1 EGAGV
6 FYQPA
11 LWASL
16 TLHYV
21 DSKRGWDEW
30 FERDVLV
37 RINQESGADPWD
49 DAAMTENLDFSER
62 PVAGAGYAALPA
74 RALQADGYSTWR
86 KSLEGHAYQAM
97 GMELLE
103 CGELKL
109 YSRPGE
115 SQRDFTARLNQQL
128 REERDQAMRKLRADY
143 ERKID
148 RIEERLDSAERKL
161 AEEQQDY
168 AEKKMDS
175 Y

>member
-1 EGAGV
+1 
-6 FYQPA
+6 
-11 LWASL
+11 
-16 TLHYV
+16 
-21 DSKRGWDEW
+21 
-30 FERDVLV
+30 
-37 RINQESGADPWD
+37 
-49 DAAMTENLDFSER
+49 
-62 PVAGAGYAALPA
+62 
-74 RALQADGYSTWR
+74 
-86 KSLEGHAYQAM
+86 
-97 GMELLE
+97 E

-175 Y
+175 YFSIGGAILDTVFGTRRVTKRKLERARTAARSVGRAGREKGDIAEARDRVHKYELELDELK